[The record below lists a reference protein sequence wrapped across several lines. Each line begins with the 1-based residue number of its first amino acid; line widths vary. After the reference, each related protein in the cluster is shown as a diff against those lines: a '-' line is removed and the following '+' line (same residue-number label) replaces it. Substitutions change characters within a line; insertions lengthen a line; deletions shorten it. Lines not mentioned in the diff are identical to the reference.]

1 MKDDHAGNRLPR
13 YMWLGY
19 VSAIGAAIAYG
30 ASQTIGKHV
39 TTEYA
44 PPLVATAF
52 ALLFGF
58 VYISLMF
65 HRHILPD
72 VHKSPGRGFLWFSLS
87 GICSATGVMLLYFA
101 LSSAP
106 VVVVSPVA
114 AVSPLITLTLA
125 HLLLRR
131 LEKIT
136 KRTIFGT
143 TLVVLGVSII
153 TVSQAIL

>member
-1 MKDDHAGNRLPR
+1 MKDNHAGNRRSR
-13 YMWLGY
+13 YVWVGY
-19 VSAIGAAIAYG
+19 ASAAGAAMAYG
-30 ASQTIGKHV
+30 ASQAVGKHI

-58 VYISLMF
+58 VYVSLMF

-72 VHKSPGRGFLWFSLS
+72 VRKSSRRGFLWFSLS

-114 AVSPLITLTLA
+114 AISPLITLTLA
-125 HLLLRR
+125 HVLLRR

-136 KRTIFGT
+136 RRTIFGT
-143 TLVVLGVSII
+143 ILVVLGVCII
-153 TVSQAIL
+153 TVSQAIS